1 VGSEH
6 LSNLPPP
13 AMPPPPVRTDPTD
26 VLGRRIAAGLIDVG
40 VLFILFIVLA
50 VTIGDTESRSGSGT
64 SSHTVSLTGGP
75 FLVYV
80 GLVLLYYFLLEVTT
94 AASVGKLLL
103 GLRVVGADGGRPS
116 AGAILIRTVLR
127 IVDWLPFFYLVGFV
141 AMLATGTRR
150 KRLGDLAAKTSVGR
164 VSTAQQH

>member
-1 VGSEH
+1 VGSVP
-6 LSNLPPP
+6 LSELPPP
-13 AMPPPPVRTDPTD
+13 AVQADPTD

-40 VLFILFIVLA
+40 LLIILFIVVA
-50 VTIGDTESRSGSGT
+50 VTIGDTESRGNSGT
-64 SSHTVSLTGGP
+64 SSNTVSLTGGP
-75 FLVYV
+75 FFVYL
-80 GLVLLYYFLLEVTT
+80 GLVLLYYFLLEATT

-116 AGAILIRTVLR
+116 VGAILIRTVLR
-127 IVDWLPFFYLVGFV
+127 IVDWLPFFYLAGFI

-164 VSTAQQH
+164 VEQH

>member
-1 VGSEH
+1 
-6 LSNLPPP
+6 
-13 AMPPPPVRTDPTD
+13 MPPPPVQADPTD

-40 VLFILFIVLA
+40 LLFILFIVLA
-50 VTIGDTESRSGSGT
+50 VTIGDTESRSGSGM
-64 SSHTVSLTGGP
+64 SSNTVSLTGGA
-75 FLVYV
+75 FFVYL

-103 GLRVVGADGGRPS
+103 GLRVVGPDGGRPS

-127 IVDWLPFFYLVGFV
+127 IVDWLPFFYLAGFV

-164 VSTAQQH
+164 AEQH